1 MGNQCFMTHR
11 KRKVQRSK
19 AESVTTVKAEAQQL
33 CRQNGGHVA
42 NQKHVLGCFKIQF
55 GQFRGMTFKW
65 LLENSPG
72 YAGFIV
78 ADTEKEEPSQNNLW
92 LHKMALKKYIE
103 MFEEGVY
110 ILQSKRQ
117 KSQPK

>member
-1 MGNQCFMTHR
+1 MCSVNSFLMIITLKFKTVSKQTFGENSQMQLHLYNCR
-11 KRKVQRSK
+11 KYTLILILNRS
-19 AESVTTVKAEAQQL
+19 AFNL
-33 CRQNGGHVA
+33 RFC
-42 NQKHVLGCFKIQF
+42 
-55 GQFRGMTFKW
+55 RGMTFKW

-92 LHKMALKKYIE
+92 LHKMALKKYME

-110 ILQSKRQ
+110 ILQSKQ
-117 KSQPK
+117 KDESHS